1 MHGPSVPTF
10 ARPQLTTTQLPSSTT
25 TTTAT
30 PSPALSPTTPTPSF
44 NSRLPAGAEYDDD
57 DYDSDEDTLP
67 YPAPLPRSD
76 FLSADFSPQQYL
88 STLHNRHQTLEDLR
102 SDLRA
107 RSQDL
112 SKELLDL
119 VNGNYEEFL
128 GLGSTLRGGDDKVE
142 EVRLGV
148 LGFKREVEG
157 VKETVRQRNA
167 LVKELLDEK
176 RKVRKDVD
184 VGRKLLEVDER
195 LGELEARLM
204 VGQTGGVASSEDE
217 DDAESEDEDGSTD
230 LPSGIGTAAIAR
242 LKTHAQLYLLIQQMI
257 DRIGKEHP
265 FLVAQEPRM
274 MKVRNTLLLDLG
286 AALKQA
292 KTAGSVGGGQTL
304 KIIGLYRDL
313 DESAEAVKVL
323 RGG

>member
-1 MHGPSVPTF
+1 M
-10 ARPQLTTTQLPSSTT
+10 LPSSTT

-195 LGELEARLM
+195 
-204 VGQTGGVASSEDE
+204 EDE